1 MAMLNERADR
11 QRRRDARPLRP
22 AWPTLRRAVA
32 LHRPHTKMVLA
43 LLGVIVVAAIVGL
56 GPSVI
61 IQRIIDNVLLGSR
74 DGGELNWLIFLMLF
88 FVGMNAL
95 TGVAQAYL
103 SQSIGQSLMFDLR
116 RKLYRHLTGMSMRWF
131 TSMRTGEVLSRIN
144 NDVGA
149 VQGVVS
155 DTIVGVVG
163 NVITAGTT
171 LALMLALDWKLT
183 LFSVAFMPLFVYPAR
198 RVANMQRELITESQE
213 ELATLTSQ
221 MQETLSVSGALLV
234 KTFGRQE
241 DEIGRFEESAR
252 RIRSLNIRRAMVG
265 RGFFMAMGMFT
276 SLAPALVYWYGG
288 HAVIGGDS
296 SIGTVVAFGALLT
309 RLFQPVSQLLGAHIT
324 VLSSLALFER
334 IFDYL
339 DMEQEIKDRPG
350 AQPLVGAKGHL
361 RFEDVSFAYVKD
373 RPTLEHISFE
383 VPPGKFAAL
392 VGHSGAGK
400 TTVAYLVPR
409 LYDVQSGRITI
420 DGHDIRDVTLES
432 LGATIGMVNQEPFLF
447 HETIRENLR
456 YGTPGATDEQIEA
469 AARAANIH
477 DLISKLPYGY
487 NTVVGERGYR
497 LSGGEKQRVA
507 IARALLKDPAILIL
521 DEATSSVD
529 SETERAIQEAL
540 EHLTKG
546 RTVLAIAHRLS
557 TIVAAD
563 LIVVLE
569 HGRIAEMGRHE
580 ELLANDGV
588 YARLYR
594 QQFRDQPAKERLALS
609 RGD

>member
-1 MAMLNERADR
+1 MMRLDERAAR
-11 QRRRDARPLRP
+11 QKRLEARPVRP
-22 AWPTLRRAVA
+22 TWPTLKRAMGLHKAHGKAVA
-32 LHRPHTKMVLA
+32 LLIA
-43 LLGVIVVAAIVGL
+43 VIVFASIVGL

-61 IQRIIDNVLLGSR
+61 IQKIIDSAIDNR
-74 DGGELNWLIFLMLF
+74 DGRELNFLIFLMLV
-88 FVGMNAL
+88 FVGFNSLA
-95 TGVAQAYL
+95 GVAQSYL
-103 SQSIGQSLMFDLR
+103 SQSIGQSVMFDLR
-116 RKLYRHLTGMSMRWF
+116 RGLYRHLTGMSLRWF
-131 TSMRTGEVLSRIN
+131 TSMRTGEVLSRVN

-149 VQGVVS
+149 VQNVVS
-155 DTIVGVVG
+155 DTLSGVVG
-163 NVITAGTT
+163 NVITAVST
-171 LALMLALDWKLT
+171 LVLMLALDWKLT
-183 LFSVAFMPLFVYPAR
+183 LFSCAFMPLFVFPAR
-198 RVANMQRELITESQE
+198 RVGQMQRDLITDSQE
-213 ELATLTSQ
+213 ELATMTSQ

-241 DEIGRFEESAR
+241 SEIERFEQSAR

-265 RGFFMAMGMFT
+265 RGFFMAMGMF
-276 SLAPALVYWYGG
+276 SALAPAVVYWYGG
-288 HAVIGGDS
+288 HAIIGGDS
-296 SIGTVVAFGALLT
+296 SLGTVVAFGGLLT
-309 RLFQPVSQLLGAHIT
+309 RLFQPVSQLLNVHVT

-339 DMEQEIKDRPG
+339 DLEQEIADRPG
-350 AQPLVGAKGHL
+350 AKPLEDPKGDL
-361 RFEDVSFAYVKD
+361 RFEDVSFSYIKD
-373 RPTLEHISFE
+373 RPTLSGITFE
-383 VPPGKFAAL
+383 VPPGQFAAL

-432 LGATIGMVNQEPFLF
+432 LGACIGMVNQEPFLF
-447 HETIRENLR
+447 HDSIRENLR
-456 YGTPGATDEQIEA
+456 YGRPEATDEEIEE

-477 DLISKLPYGY
+477 DLIAKLPFGY
-487 NTVVGERGYR
+487 DTVVGERGYR

-529 SETERAIQEAL
+529 SETERAIQDAL
-540 EHLTKG
+540 EHLTRG
-546 RTVLAIAHRLS
+546 RTVLAIAHRFS
-557 TIVAAD
+557 TIVSAD

-569 HGRIAEMGRHE
+569 NGRIAEKGKHA

-594 QQFRDQPAKERLALS
+594 QQFRE
-609 RGD
+609 GDVAAVGGK